1 MGLIKETLGFDG
13 EDVGD
18 LKVFAIMYGGSFW
31 KLVWEG
37 KLTDEWF
44 MVEVRRAIELQ
55 GQSDAL
61 EARIE
66 MM

>member
-18 LKVFAIMYGGSFW
+18 LRVFAIMHGGSFW
-31 KLVWEG
+31 KLVGEG